1 MIFTFK
7 PSDFR
12 TMWECKVVW
21 NKWLVWMCEC
31 EWLPGYGVGARCRS
45 AGVNW
50 YHTLHIINWSWPP
63 PQATNFTIISSRIV
77 FLFKHCMMQALSS
90 IEILRTEGTNV
101 NNSKLWE
108 IFNFLTTYDL
118 TLIINIEA
126 GLHGSC
132 FRRNL
137 YLEIP

>member
-1 MIFTFK
+1 
-7 PSDFR
+7 
-12 TMWECKVVW
+12 MWECKVVW

-31 EWLPGYGVGARCRS
+31 EWLPGYGVGARCLS

-108 IFNFLTTYDL
+108 IFNFLNYVWFNFDYQHWSRSTWVMFQKKS
-118 TLIINIEA
+118 I
-126 GLHGSC
+126 
-132 FRRNL
+132 FK
-137 YLEIP
+137 